1 MSLAAPLAL
10 LLLVA
15 LPLLVWLAFR
25 ARQPRELVVGTL
37 LIWRRLAVPQ
47 ASASQ
52 SRRRRDPLLYLLL
65 AACAFAAWG
74 AAQPMLEQP
83 RPTPVLAV
91 YVESLGPGEPGLDR
105 LIERAREVMPAARTR
120 VWFSGDGAALEALGT
135 VNQLHA
141 GPVAAELAQFERAS
155 ADSDARLLF
164 VIEPSEQSLRL
175 GLNLPRADAPRA
187 GLIFQVHS
195 EGRQLFV
202 RMSEGPPPKVEGAD
216 LAGMGTRGREFVRE
230 YRARDALVRIAGAT
244 QALELRANPI
254 ALGLGDD
261 WRSQRHMDLVF
272 ALQPDGEAAPM
283 VWLGGDSRTPA
294 VRIMQGTPAEL
305 GGAETRM
312 DWRHPL
318 FRELPLAGMD
328 LARAGRVVQPAPG
341 ERALAVAWRGDVQLG
356 ALATLSAD
364 GRVLRFAGDPFSEL
378 SATTAAL
385 LLDNA
390 IGVLTGTRPTER
402 PAYVLSSGVLP
413 ARRQAMAAP
422 FEPQGEPRVREAVGE
437 TEPWAHVLLACAAL
451 LAVIAAGISAS
462 GPRQP

>member
-37 LIWRRLAVPQ
+37 LIWRRLAMPQ

-65 AACAFAAWG
+65 AACALAAGG

-105 LIERAREVMPAARTR
+105 LIERAREVMPEARTR

-135 VNQLHA
+135 VNQLNA

-155 ADSDARLLF
+155 ADADARLLF

-175 GLNLPRADAPRA
+175 GLNLPRAESPRA
-187 GLIFQVHS
+187 GVIFQVHS
-195 EGRQLFV
+195 EGRQIFV

-216 LAGMGTRGREFVRE
+216 LAGVSTRGREFIRE
-230 YRARDALVRIAGAT
+230 YRARDPLVRVASGT

-272 ALQPDGEAAPM
+272 ALEPNGEAAPM
-283 VWLGGDSRTPA
+283 VWLGGDSRAPA
-294 VRIMQGTPAEL
+294 VRIMQGRPADL
-305 GGAETRM
+305 AGAETRM

-318 FRELPLAGMD
+318 FRELPLAGLD
-328 LARAGRVVQPAPG
+328 LTRAGRVLEPAPG
-341 ERALAVAWRGDVQLG
+341 ERALAVAWRGETALG

-390 IGVLTGTRPTER
+390 IGVLTGMRPTER
-402 PAYVLSSGVLP
+402 PAYVPGSGDLP
-413 ARRQAMAAP
+413 TRRQALAAP
-422 FEPQGEPRVREAVGE
+422 FEPRGEPKLREAVGE
-437 TEPWAHVLLACAAL
+437 TTPWAHVLLACAAL
-451 LAVIAAGISAS
+451 LAVVAAGISAS